1 MQIVVWFFS
10 FVIFLGG
17 LVMMG
22 YAFEMPGY
30 ELIMF
35 LGGILAVSLAVA
47 IPTHVLKWMER

>member
-10 FVIFLGG
+10 FVIFIGG

-22 YAFEMPGY
+22 YSFEMPGY
-30 ELIMF
+30 ELVMF

-47 IPTHVLKWMER
+47 IPAHFLKWLER

>member
-10 FVIFLGG
+10 FVIFIGG

-22 YAFEMPGY
+22 YSFEMPGY
-30 ELIMF
+30 ELVMF

-47 IPTHVLKWMER
+47 IPAHVLKWMER